1 VGPVQRRAEDA
12 HRLRLK
18 AQEML
23 RLAHHATMSD
33 VAQELI
39 EMARLLD
46 ERAKNAE
53 AFIPPSQPQR
63 SDRTADPPID
73 GAVLT
78 RSEVLTVAAHILL
91 VEDDGDVGP
100 LLEHVLIQGGY
111 RVSAAQTATQ
121 AHRLMLQDSFDLVL
135 ADGRLPDG
143 SGIAV
148 ADAAVERGI
157 KVLILSG
164 YIFQFPAADLQRH
177 DYLMKPVRPEEL
189 LDRVRAKLRG

>member
-1 VGPVQRRAEDA
+1 
-12 HRLRLK
+12 
-18 AQEML
+18 ML
-23 RLAHHATMSD
+23 T
-33 VAQELI
+33 
-39 EMARLLD
+39 
-46 ERAKNAE
+46 
-53 AFIPPSQPQR
+53 
-63 SDRTADPPID
+63 T
-73 GAVLT
+73 
-78 RSEVLTVAAHILL
+78 SEVLSVAAHILL
-91 VEDDGDVGP
+91 VEDDRDVGP

-111 RVSAAQTATQ
+111 RVSAAQTAGE